1 MHISIYTYSYIY
13 VYNCGTNSFQFLIHG
28 HTFHSQLYYFVWS
41 TYDFVYQ
48 WDVGIVVNMYISIG
62 LSSPTFA
69 RWKSGMYRTLLACLV
84 SATCPWAI
92 RSNGRWSLLCV
103 LSCEYGFSQN
113 PLSSIVTNIIY
124 MVVPDMLHDTSLF
137 SYTYMYMGLH
147 HFETLLGL
155 IFVFLCILIH
165 ICSYIHDINIS
176 MAYTLFFPM
185 RYSKTFHIYK

>member
-1 MHISIYTYSYIY
+1 MVTHSIHNYLFCLIYISFC
-13 VYNCGTNSFQFLIHG
+13 N
-28 HTFHSQLYYFVWS
+28 
-41 TYDFVYQ
+41 Q

-69 RWKSGMYRTLLACLV
+69 RWKSGMYRTLLICVV

-124 MVVPDMLHDTSLF
+124 MVVPHMLHDTLLL

-155 IFVFLCILIH
+155 VFLSVSL
-165 ICSYIHDINIS
+165 YIFAHTYMI
-176 MAYTLFFPM
+176 
-185 RYSKTFHIYK
+185 